1 MQNYKTGDL
10 EVAHYRISKSAWLKE
25 EEDEAVKRVSQ
36 RIEDMTGLT
45 TSTAEELQVVNYGI
59 GGHYEPHFDFA
70 RVTQL
75 VHPIICTVVGE
86 LVKNLWKQV
95 ESMKIRLFHCL

>member
-25 EEDEAVKRVSQ
+25 EEHEAVARVSR
-36 RIEDMTGLT
+36 RIEDMTGLS

-59 GGHYEPHFDFA
+59 GGHYEPHYDFA
-70 RVTQL
+70 RVSSTIPFL
-75 VHPIICTVVGE
+75 
-86 LVKNLWKQV
+86 
-95 ESMKIRLFHCL
+95 